1 MAVNDLANI
10 GFTNFVFFIS
20 FSGLILLFS
29 NYIPLSNMT
38 LVGVFCLVTFGI
50 QWALNCAATQNT
62 LVCGNL
68 DVGVAFLSTLMPWV
82 LIVIVG
88 NLFLFAFPG
97 WVRVFSNTIGMWI
110 SFKVVSG
117 DKLKINPDDPLPGNT
132 SEYIKIFHE
141 IKENP
146 QIIIN
151 EIDIIGHEDDPEEI
165 NKIFTKYNSIYPY
178 IFKDNKD
185 DVIQIITLKNKIGYI
200 IWNML
205 FGLIAVMV
213 STNSLLNSGCSAS
226 II

>member
-1 MAVNDLANI
+1 MAVDDLANI
-10 GFTNFVFFIS
+10 GFTNFVMFIS

-29 NYIPLSNMT
+29 NYIPLSNMA
-38 LVGVFCLVTFGI
+38 LVGVFCLITFGI
-50 QWALNCAATQNT
+50 QWALNCAATQNN

-68 DVGVAFLSTLMPWV
+68 DVGVAFLSTLMPWA

-117 DKLKINPDDPLPGNT
+117 DKLNKNPVEPSNN
-132 SEYIKIFHE
+132 SSNEYINIFNE
-141 IKENP
+141 IKDNP

-151 EIDIIGHEDDPEEI
+151 EIDIIGHEDDQEKI
-165 NKIFTKYNSIYPY
+165 DKIFTKYESIYPN
-178 IFKDNKD
+178 IFKENKE
-185 DVIQIITLKNKIGYI
+185 DVKQIIILKNKIGYI

-213 STNSLLNSGCSAS
+213 STNTLLNSGCSVNL
-226 II
+226 I

>member
-29 NYIPLSNMT
+29 NYIPASNTT
-38 LVGVFCLVTFGI
+38 LVSLFCFVTFGI

-68 DVGVAFLSTLMPWV
+68 DIGVAFLSTLMPWV

-117 DKLKINPDDPLPGNT
+117 DKLKINPVDPLPGST
-132 SEYIKIFHE
+132 SEYINIFHE

-151 EIDIIGHEDDPEEI
+151 EIDIIGKEEDQNAIDA
-165 NKIFTKYNSIYPY
+165 IFNRYKNVYAN
-178 IFKDNKD
+178 IFENNKD
-185 DVIQIITLKNKIGYI
+185 EVIKIIKLKNKIGYI
-200 IWNML
+200 IWNIL

-213 STNSLLNSGCSAS
+213 STNTLLNSGCSVNL
-226 II
+226 I